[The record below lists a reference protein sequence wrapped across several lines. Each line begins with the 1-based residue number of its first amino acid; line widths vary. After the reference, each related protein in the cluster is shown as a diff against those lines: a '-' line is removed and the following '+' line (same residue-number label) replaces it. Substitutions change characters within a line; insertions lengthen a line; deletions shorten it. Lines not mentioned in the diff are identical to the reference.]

1 MPVEKK
7 GGEPSGWGS
16 VLRDTAPYLSI
27 GTALAVTVLVGLG
40 GGYWLDGRLGTR
52 PLFFL
57 VGGVIGLAAAMYHF
71 MKTVSELKR
80 KD

>member
-7 GGEPSGWGS
+7 GGEPSWGS
-16 VLRDTAPYLSI
+16 VLREMAPYLSI

-40 GGYWLDGRLGTR
+40 GGYWLDSRLKTR
-52 PLFFL
+52 PWFFL
-57 VGGVIGLAAAMYHF
+57 VGGVLGLGAAMYHF

>member
-7 GGEPSGWGS
+7 GGGRQDWGS
-16 VLRDTAPYLSI
+16 VLRETAPYLSI

-40 GGYWLDGRLGTR
+40 GGYWLDGQFGTR
-52 PLFFL
+52 PVFFL
-57 VGGVIGLAAAMYHF
+57 VGGILGLGAAMYHF
-71 MKTVSELKR
+71 MKTVSTLKR